1 MFTIADIR
9 HIAIQI
15 ERNGEETYRKAA
27 AAAEDPEI
35 AAMLVRMADDEKEH
49 AQWFERINANKKL
62 TAEQR
67 EMEAVGKTIL
77 QEMVRNRTFSL
88 DQNDLRSV
96 SSLEEILSTSQG
108 FEQDT
113 ILFYEMLAGFI
124 EDDETRQQLQSVI
137 SEEHK
142 HFEELQTLLKKA
154 SADK

>member
-15 ERNGEETYRKAA
+15 ERNGEETYRRAA

-49 AQWFERINANKKL
+49 AQWFERISANKEL

-88 DQNDLRSV
+88 DQNELRSV

-142 HFEELQTLLKKA
+142 HFEELQELLKKA
-154 SADK
+154 STDK

>member
-15 ERNGEETYRKAA
+15 ERNGEETYRRAA

-49 AQWFERINANKKL
+49 AQWFERISANKEL
-62 TAEQR
+62 TADQR

-88 DQNDLRSV
+88 DQNELRSV

-142 HFEELQTLLKKA
+142 HFEELQELLKKA
-154 SADK
+154 STDK